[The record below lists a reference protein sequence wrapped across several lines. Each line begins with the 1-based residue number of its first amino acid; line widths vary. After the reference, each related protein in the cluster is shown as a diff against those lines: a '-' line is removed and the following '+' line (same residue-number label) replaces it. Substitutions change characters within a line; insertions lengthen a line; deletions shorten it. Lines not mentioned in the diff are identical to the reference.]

1 LTVAA
6 DLAKNGYRVTVFEAL
21 HEAGGVLV
29 YGIPEFRLPKE
40 IVKQEIEYIKKLG
53 VDIRTDSVIGK
64 IYSVEELLQDG
75 FNAIF
80 VGTGAGL
87 PNFMGIPGENLNGVY
102 SANGSLCRRRHCNR
116 SDHSH
121 FGDGRRKAGSLC
133 H

>member
-87 PNFMGIPGENLNGVY
+87 PNFMGIPG
-102 SANGSLCRRRHCNR
+102 
-116 SDHSH
+116 
-121 FGDGRRKAGSLC
+121 
-133 H
+133 